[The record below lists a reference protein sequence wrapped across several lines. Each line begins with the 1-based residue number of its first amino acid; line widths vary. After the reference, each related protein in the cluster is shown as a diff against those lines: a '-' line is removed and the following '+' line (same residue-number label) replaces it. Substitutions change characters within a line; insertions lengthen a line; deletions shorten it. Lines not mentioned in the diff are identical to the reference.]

1 MAALDDI
8 VRYFPDSTWDAQP
21 SQLAPTTGVEHL
33 LEAGH
38 VLCFPNLAFTL
49 SAAEQRFLTP
59 AVSDGKAKNI
69 SLRDDGSIRGASGSA
84 QDQSELRAMLQRF
97 SAQAQQL
104 VDRLFP
110 HYRGRLRAA
119 KASYRPMQVEGRNT
133 SWRKDD
139 TRLHVDA
146 FPSNPVHGVRL
157 LRVFTNIH
165 PAGAPRKWRVGEP
178 FPDFLQR
185 FAPRLTA
192 PFPGSA
198 AVLHALGITK
208 SRRSAYDH
216 YMLQL
221 HDKVKA
227 DLDYQKNAPQRA
239 VDFAPGTTWVV
250 FSDQVLH
257 AVMGGQY
264 MMEQTFYLD
273 PAHQLYPHTAPLK
286 LLEDLLGKSLLP
298 AA

>member
-8 VRYFPDSTWDAQP
+8 IRNFPDSTWDAQP
-21 SQLAPTTGVEHL
+21 TAQAPTTSVEHL

-38 VLCFPNLAFTL
+38 VLCFPQLAFTL
-49 SAAEQRFLTP
+49 GASERRFLTP
-59 AVSDGKAKNI
+59 AVSNGKAKNI
-69 SLRDDGSIRGASGSA
+69 SLRDDGNIRGASGSA
-84 QDQSELRAMLQRF
+84 QDQHALRDMIQRF
-97 SAQAQQL
+97 SVQAQHL

-110 HYRGRLRAA
+110 HYRGRLRTA
-119 KASYRPMQVEGRNT
+119 KASYRPVQVEGRNT

-146 FPSNPVHGVRL
+146 FASTPVHGVRL
-157 LRVFTNIH
+157 LRVFTNIN
-165 PAGAPRKWRVGEP
+165 PAGAPRRWRVGEP

-185 FAPRLTA
+185 FAPRLR
-192 PFPGSA
+192 PPIPGSA
-198 AVLHALGITK
+198 ALMHALGITK
-208 SRRSAYDH
+208 SRRTEYDH

-227 DLDYQKNAPQRA
+227 DLAYQNDAPQRS

-264 MMEQTFYLD
+264 MMEQTFYLE

-286 LLEDLLGKSLLP
+286 MLEDLLGKALLP